1 MKKTAVLFVISVIVI
16 SLPGKLFAF
25 PGSPALVSM
34 MEQCEKTYLL
44 PQNTNF
50 NELST
55 RHSLVNV
62 AMVLGF
68 GMQIQR
74 KNAGT
79 DPHKIK
85 KFEALERDVFA
96 VLDWMVKKKK
106 NIDNNGEK
114 VTFQDLKWAYQKS
127 LQGALNKFSADKYNV
142 QIESVRHKSAL
153 QFATNSPVEPV
164 RQSNGSGLNTNPAD
178 NRIDLLGVKSGDKI
192 KKSWPKLKKFGPD
205 VIVGNW
211 FSNQSCKEYRGCFE
225 KTKTGYRGQLS
236 SPSDSKFVYDFNVQA
251 IKQDWEVPQK
261 PYYWQITYSGTFRLN
276 DLEPKRLTFTI
287 RPFRDTWMIYWKS
300 KSIGGWSP
308 LHRPL

>member
-1 MKKTAVLFVISVIVI
+1 MKKTTVIFLFGVILL
-16 SLPGKLFAF
+16 SLSCKLFAF

-127 LQGALNKFSADKYNV
+127 LQG
-142 QIESVRHKSAL
+142 
-153 QFATNSPVEPV
+153 
-164 RQSNGSGLNTNPAD
+164 
-178 NRIDLLGVKSGDKI
+178 
-192 KKSWPKLKKFGPD
+192 
-205 VIVGNW
+205 
-211 FSNQSCKEYRGCFE
+211 
-225 KTKTGYRGQLS
+225 
-236 SPSDSKFVYDFNVQA
+236 
-251 IKQDWEVPQK
+251 
-261 PYYWQITYSGTFRLN
+261 

-287 RPFRDTWMIYWKS
+287 RPFRDTWMICWRS